1 MIVAAEVEMEMVVV
15 EVVEMVW
22 EKVEGTEKVTVEG
35 DWKRRWMCWWWR
47 WQRRKGDSGGL
58 EVVGLVVEALVEME
72 MVVVSGI
79 GRGGEEV
86 AMVTM
91 VEMVMVVV
99 EMETG
104 VVVVEELLELMM
116 IIEVEVKL

>member
-1 MIVAAEVEMEMVVV
+1 
-15 EVVEMVW
+15 
-22 EKVEGTEKVTVEG
+22 
-35 DWKRRWMCWWWR
+35 MCWWWR

-99 EMETG
+99 EVETG
-104 VVVVEELLELMM
+104 VVVVEELLELML

>member
-1 MIVAAEVEMEMVVV
+1 MVVV
-15 EVVEMVW
+15 
-22 EKVEGTEKVTVEG
+22 
-35 DWKRRWMCWWWR
+35 
-47 WQRRKGDSGGL
+47 
-58 EVVGLVVEALVEME
+58 ALVEME

-79 GRGGEEV
+79 GRGGEKV

-91 VEMVMVVV
+91 VEMVMVVM

-104 VVVVEELLELMM
+104 VAIVEELLELML